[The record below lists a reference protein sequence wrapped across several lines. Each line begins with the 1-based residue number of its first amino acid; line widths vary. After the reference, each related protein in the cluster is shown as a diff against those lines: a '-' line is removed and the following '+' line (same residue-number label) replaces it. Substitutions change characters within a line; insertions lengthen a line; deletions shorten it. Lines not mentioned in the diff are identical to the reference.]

1 MPFDEPNNDV
11 RPGHEAQDEFTA
23 AVQHQVSE
31 LARRRHDPAVRHELL
46 KALQRRREPLDGK
59 KAAPRPGQRPD
70 KYRHDLAQFDFLP
83 AETGFDTLHV
93 QGELLITGYSYDG
106 RGASAGRQG
115 RDRYAKPYLDELGL
129 EARDVECEELHGRV
143 LRLTS
148 ARGIETQRLA
158 DVARNLRMRGF
169 AASLTNVTPTAGIIK
184 PPPVPSA
191 TGGPGGF
198 RCSPAPAAAGRAAG
212 SPAPRSVRGMPA
224 KVAIIDTGITA
235 EIRTDGWLKTVPRPL
250 ADIDPLTVFPFP
262 ASDPYLDLDAGHGT
276 FVAGLVQRMAPDAEI
291 TVYRA
296 IDSDGIASEVAV
308 ACEMIRAVKNGA
320 QIVNL
325 SLACQTPDDTP
336 PVAIAAALEVLREWE
351 RETGHQVLVVA
362 AAGNYGD
369 TRPCWPAA
377 FRGVVS
383 VAGLTPDMMP
393 AQFSSRGFW
402 VTCSAIGQGLRS
414 TFVEGQLSPLVS
426 AQATVFGPDSW
437 AVWSGTSF
445 TAPQVAGELAR
456 LCQEEELDPREA
468 LRRLLA
474 EGQPLR
480 DSVGPADLPA
490 DDIPST

>member
-1 MPFDEPNNDV
+1 VNQMPFDEPNNDV
-11 RPGHEAQDEFTA
+11 RPGHEAPDELTA

-31 LARRRHDPAVRHELL
+31 LARRRDDPAVRHELL
-46 KALQRRREPLDGK
+46 KALQRRREPSNGE
-59 KAAPRPGQRPD
+59 KAASRPGQSPD
-70 KYRHDLAQFDFLP
+70 TYRHDLAKFDFLP

-93 QGELLITGYSYDG
+93 QGELLITGRSYDG
-106 RGASAGRQG
+106 RGVAAAGRGQ
-115 RDRYAKPYLDELGL
+115 DKYAKPYLDELGL
-129 EARDVECEELHGRV
+129 EASDVECEELHGRV

-148 ARGIETQRLA
+148 DRGIETQRLA

-169 AASLTNVTPTAGIIK
+169 AASLTNIAPTAGILK
-184 PPPVPSA
+184 PPPIPS
-191 TGGPGGF
+191 GPVAQAA
-198 RCSPAPAAAGRAAG
+198 SAVQPAPAAAERAPGG
-212 SPAPRSVRGMPA
+212 SAPRSGRGMPV

-235 EIRTDGWLKTVPRPL
+235 EDRTDGWLKTVPRLL
-250 ADIDPLTVFPFP
+250 ADIDPLTAFPFP

-276 FVAGLVQRMAPDAEI
+276 FVAGLVQRVAPDAEI

-308 ACEMIRAVKNGA
+308 ACEMIRAVKEGA

-325 SLACQTPDDTP
+325 SLGCQTPDDTP
-336 PVAIAAALEVLREWE
+336 PIAIAAALEVIGELE
-351 RETGHQVLVVA
+351 RETGHQVLVIA

-383 VAGLTPDMMP
+383 VAALAPDMMP

-402 VTCSAIGQGLRS
+402 VTCSTIGQGLRS

-426 AQATVFGPDSW
+426 HQATVFGPDSW

-445 TAPQVAGELAR
+445 TAPQIAGELAR
-456 LCQEEELDPREA
+456 LCQEEGLKPREA
-468 LRRLLA
+468 LPRLLA
-474 EGQPLR
+474 QGEPLPDFGQALR
-480 DSVGPADLPA
+480 ILP
-490 DDIPST
+490 SG

>member
-11 RPGHEAQDEFTA
+11 RPGHEAPDELTA

-46 KALQRRREPLDGK
+46 KALQRRRESSNGE
-59 KAAPRPGQRPD
+59 KAASRPGQSPD
-70 KYRHDLAQFDFLP
+70 TYRHDLAKFDFLP

-93 QGELLITGYSYDG
+93 QGELLITGRSYDG
-106 RGASAGRQG
+106 RGASAARRGQ
-115 RDRYAKPYLDELGL
+115 DKYAKPYLDELGL

-148 ARGIETQRLA
+148 DRGIETQRLA
-158 DVARNLRMRGF
+158 DVARNLRMQGF
-169 AASLTNVTPTAGIIK
+169 AASLTNVTPTAGILK
-184 PPPVPSA
+184 PPPKPSPSVA
-191 TGGPGGF
+191 QAA
-198 RCSPAPAAAGRAAG
+198 SAVQPAAAAAEWAPG
-212 SPAPRSVRGMPA
+212 GAAPRSVRGMPA

-235 EIRTDGWLKTVPRPL
+235 EIRTDGWLKTIPRPL
-250 ADIDPLTVFPFP
+250 ADIDPLTAFPLS
-262 ASDPYLDLDAGHGT
+262 ARDPYLDLDAGHGT
-276 FVAGLVQRMAPDAEI
+276 FVAGLVQRVAPDAEI

-308 ACEMIRAVKNGA
+308 ACEMIRAVRNGA

-325 SLACQTPDDTP
+325 SLGCQTPDDAP
-336 PVAIAAALEVLREWE
+336 PVAIAAALEVIGELE

-362 AAGNYGD
+362 AAGNFGD

-383 VAGLTPDMMP
+383 VAALAPDMMP
-393 AQFSSRGFW
+393 TQFSSRGFW
-402 VTCSAIGQGLRS
+402 VTCSTIGQGLRS

-426 AQATVFGPDSW
+426 PQPTIFRPDSW

-456 LCQEEELDPREA
+456 LCQEEELKPREA
-468 LRRLLA
+468 LSRLLA
-474 EGQPLR
+474 QGEPLPDFGQALQI
-480 DSVGPADLPA
+480 LP
-490 DDIPST
+490 SG